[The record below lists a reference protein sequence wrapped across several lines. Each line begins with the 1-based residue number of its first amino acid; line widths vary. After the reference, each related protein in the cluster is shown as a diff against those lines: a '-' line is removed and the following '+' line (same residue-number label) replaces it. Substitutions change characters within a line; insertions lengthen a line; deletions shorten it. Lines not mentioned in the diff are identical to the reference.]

1 MKVSLITATFNSSN
15 NLKSCLQSVIKQSHE
30 EIEHIIIDGVSN
42 DNTLQI
48 IKNFQEINPKIKFIS
63 ENDNGIYD
71 ALNKGIKMASGDI
84 IGFIHSDDFLKS
96 KDIISGIVSLIS
108 NEKFDGI
115 YGDLQYV
122 DKNNPKKVVRNW
134 KSSEFFQKLLKKGW
148 MPPHPTFFL
157 RKEVYKKHGLFDLKY
172 SISADYDFMLRVLKD
187 SNLKFKYYPR
197 VITVMRTGGIS
208 NSGMINIIR
217 KTLEDFRIIKN
228 NDIGNVS
235 TLFFKNISKIKQF
248 F

>member
-1 MKVSLITATFNSSN
+1 MKVSLITATFNSSK

-48 IKNFQEINPKIKFIS
+48 IKNFQKINPKIKFIS

-71 ALNKGIKMASGDI
+71 ALNKGIKIASGDI

-96 KDIISGIVSLIS
+96 EDIISGIVSLIS

-157 RKEVYKKHGLFDLKY
+157 RKEVYKKHGLFNLKY

-197 VITVMRTGGIS
+197 VITVMRLGGVS
-208 NSGMINIIR
+208 NSGMKNIIR

-228 NDIGNVS
+228 NEIGNIL
-235 TLFFKNISKIKQF
+235 TLIFKIISKIKQF

>member
-1 MKVSLITATFNSSN
+1 MKVSLITATFNSSK

-48 IKNFQEINPKIKFIS
+48 IKNFQKINPKIKFIS

-96 KDIISGIVSLIS
+96 EDIISGIVSLIS

-122 DKNNPKKVVRNW
+122 YKNNPKKVVRNW
-134 KSSEFFQKLLKKGW
+134 KSSEFSRKLLKKGW

-157 RKEVYKKHGLFDLKY
+157 RKEVYKKHGLFNLKY

-197 VITVMRTGGIS
+197 VITVMRLGGVS
-208 NSGMINIIR
+208 NSGMKNIIR

-228 NDIGNVS
+228 NEIGNIL
-235 TLFFKNISKIKQF
+235 TLIFKIISKIKQF